1 MQFNNDPKN
10 SHPGPWESILIL
22 ITAYFITYFMVMSVA
37 GLINPE
43 VIKNPDIL
51 ISSKWFF
58 IVTQLI
64 LILIPFLYFHLKG
77 YNLIKIFRIKKI
89 DKNSTIWT
97 VIFTIGILPIIDEL
111 DRLMQRIL
119 NFDELDESFFD
130 VFRTDTPTDF
140 ILIFLT
146 IVILAPIFEEFFFRG
161 VLLQSFE
168 KKVGII
174 NAIIFSS
181 LFWALF
187 HPVLSWIIQIF
198 ILGLLLGVLSFH
210 FKSTLPSIIIHGLNN
225 LFSLI
230 LLNLEKHPIIS
241 YYESNGHVH
250 FFWIIIGLILTFTGG
265 KKLFAE
271 PPVSS

>member
-1 MQFNNDPKN
+1 
-10 SHPGPWESILIL
+10 
-22 ITAYFITYFMVMSVA
+22 
-37 GLINPE
+37 
-43 VIKNPDIL
+43 
-51 ISSKWFF
+51 
-58 IVTQLI
+58 
-64 LILIPFLYFHLKG
+64 
-77 YNLIKIFRIKKI
+77 
-89 DKNSTIWT
+89 
-97 VIFTIGILPIIDEL
+97 
-111 DRLMQRIL
+111 
-119 NFDELDESFFD
+119 
-130 VFRTDTPTDF
+130 
-140 ILIFLT
+140 
-146 IVILAPIFEEFFFRG
+146 
-161 VLLQSFE
+161 
-168 KKVGII
+168 
-174 NAIIFSS
+174 
-181 LFWALF
+181 